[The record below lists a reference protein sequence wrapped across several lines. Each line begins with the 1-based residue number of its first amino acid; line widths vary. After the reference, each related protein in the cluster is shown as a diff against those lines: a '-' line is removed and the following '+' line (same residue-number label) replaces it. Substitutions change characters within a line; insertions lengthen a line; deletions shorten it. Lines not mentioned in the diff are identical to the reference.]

1 MDKTRGAYKDEMVI
15 KVEYVARLNAIE
27 QEINELKSRIAAL
40 QAQLQKSQISK
51 VSLEQIELVLGNFL
65 NTFSSIT
72 REQRKRLLQLLIHQI
87 TIGEDCKIE
96 SI

>member
-1 MDKTRGAYKDEMVI
+1 MVI

>member
-1 MDKTRGAYKDEMVI
+1 M
-15 KVEYVARLNAIE
+15 EYVARLNAIE